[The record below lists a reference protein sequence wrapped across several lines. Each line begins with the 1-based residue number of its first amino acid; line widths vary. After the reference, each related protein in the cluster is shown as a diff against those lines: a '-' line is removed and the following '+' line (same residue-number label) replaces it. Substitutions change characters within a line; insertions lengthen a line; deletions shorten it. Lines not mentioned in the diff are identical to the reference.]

1 MKKIVILLISI
12 SGILSSQ
19 NNDMLK
25 VNINNLQFDV
35 RSAGLSNKGD
45 AVILLHGF
53 PETSHMYSDLIAL
66 LSSNGYKVIAP
77 DQRGY
82 SHGARPDS
90 KKEYLIEYLVEDIFL
105 MADHFGFEKFHL
117 VGHDW
122 GASVGWVA
130 SKNKP
135 ERIITWTAL
144 SVPHLDAFSDALKS
158 DDDQKKKSRYFKFFK
173 IPFIPE
179 YYFSL
184 NNNKNLKSVWNK
196 SSDEQINEYLKVFSD
211 KNALKGSL
219 NWYRANIGTN
229 NSSIK
234 HLGNINTTT
243 QFIWG
248 NKDMALGRKGAELTK
263 NYMTGEYKFV
273 ELDAGHWLIQEDYN
287 KISSTI
293 LNFINDHREIK

>member
-1 MKKIVILLISI
+1 MKRLWVIL
-12 SGILSSQ
+12 ILTTFLFGQQ
-19 NNDMLK
+19 NNMRK
-25 VNINNLQFDV
+25 ININKLEFNV
-35 RSAGLSNKGD
+35 RTGGLSNKGD

-53 PETSHMYSDLIAL
+53 PETSYMYSNLIDL
-66 LSSNGYKVIAP
+66 LSNNGYKVIAP

-82 SHGARPDS
+82 SQYARPDS
-90 KKEYLIEYLVEDIFL
+90 KKEYLIDYLVEDIFL
-105 MADHFGFEKFHL
+105 IADHFDFKKFHL

-130 SKNKP
+130 SNNKP

-158 DDDQKKKSRYFKFFK
+158 DDDQKNKSRYFKFFK

-179 YYFSL
+179 FYFSL
-184 NNNKNLKSVWNK
+184 NDNKNLKAVWNK
-196 SSDEQINEYLKVFSD
+196 SSDEQINEYLKVFSNRD
-211 KNALKGSL
+211 ALKGAL
-219 NWYRANIGTN
+219 NWYRANIGAN

-234 HLGNINTTT
+234 KLGETNTTT

-263 NYMTGEYKFV
+263 DYMTGKYKFI

-287 KISSTI
+287 KVSSAI
-293 LNFINDHREIK
+293 LSFINDHREIK

>member
-1 MKKIVILLISI
+1 MRKI
-12 SGILSSQ
+12 
-19 NNDMLK
+19 
-25 VNINNLQFDV
+25 NINKLEFNV
-35 RSAGLSNKGD
+35 RTGGLSNKGD

-53 PETSHMYSDLIAL
+53 PETSYMYSNLIDL
-66 LSSNGYKVIAP
+66 LSNNGYKVIAP

-82 SHGARPDS
+82 SQYARPDS
-90 KKEYLIEYLVEDIFL
+90 KKEYLIDYLVEDIFL
-105 MADHFGFEKFHL
+105 IADHFDFKKFHL

-130 SKNKP
+130 SNNKP

-158 DDDQKKKSRYFKFFK
+158 DDDQKNKSRYFKFFK

-179 YYFSL
+179 FYFSL
-184 NNNKNLKSVWNK
+184 NDNKNLKAVWNK
-196 SSDEQINEYLKVFSD
+196 SSDEQINEYLKVFSNRD
-211 KNALKGSL
+211 ALKGAL
-219 NWYRANIGTN
+219 NWYRANIGAN

-234 HLGNINTTT
+234 ELGEIYTTT

-263 NYMTGEYKFV
+263 DYMTGEYKFI

-287 KISSTI
+287 KVSSAI
-293 LNFINDHREIK
+293 LSFINNHREIK

>member
-1 MKKIVILLISI
+1 MKRLWVIL
-12 SGILSSQ
+12 ILTTFLFGQQ
-19 NNDMLK
+19 NNMRK
-25 VNINNLQFDV
+25 ININKLEFNV
-35 RSAGLSNKGD
+35 RTGGLSNKGD

-53 PETSHMYSDLIAL
+53 PETSYMYSNLIDL
-66 LSSNGYKVIAP
+66 LSNNGYKVIAP

-82 SHGARPDS
+82 SQYARPDS
-90 KKEYLIEYLVEDIFL
+90 KKEYLIDYLVEDIFL
-105 MADHFGFEKFHL
+105 IADHFDFKKFHL

-130 SKNKP
+130 SNNKP

-158 DDDQKKKSRYFKFFK
+158 DDDQKNKSRYFKFFK

-179 YYFSL
+179 FYFSL
-184 NNNKNLKSVWNK
+184 NDNKNLKAVWNK
-196 SSDEQINEYLKVFSD
+196 SSDEQINEYLKVFSNRD
-211 KNALKGSL
+211 ALKGAL
-219 NWYRANIGTN
+219 NWYRANIGAN

-234 HLGNINTTT
+234 KLGETNTTT

-263 NYMTGEYKFV
+263 DYMTGEYKFI

-287 KISSTI
+287 KVSSAI
-293 LNFINDHREIK
+293 LSFINNHREIK

>member
-1 MKKIVILLISI
+1 MKRLWVIL
-12 SGILSSQ
+12 ILTTFLFGQQ
-19 NNDMLK
+19 NNMRK
-25 VNINNLQFDV
+25 ININKLEFNV
-35 RSAGLSNKGD
+35 RTGGLSNKGD

-53 PETSHMYSDLIAL
+53 PETSYMYSNLINL
-66 LSSNGYKVIAP
+66 LSNNGYKVIAP

-82 SHGARPDS
+82 SQYARPDS
-90 KKEYLIEYLVEDIFL
+90 KKEYLIDYLVEDIFL
-105 MADHFGFEKFHL
+105 IADHFDFKKFHL

-130 SKNKP
+130 SNNKP

-144 SVPHLDAFSDALKS
+144 SVPHLDAFSDALQS
-158 DDDQKKKSRYFKFFK
+158 DNDQKKKSRYFKFFK

-179 YYFSL
+179 FYFSL
-184 NNNKNLKSVWNK
+184 NDNKNLKAVWNK
-196 SSDEQINEYLKVFSD
+196 SSDEQINEYLKVFSNRD
-211 KNALKGSL
+211 ALKGAL
-219 NWYRANIGTN
+219 NWYRANIGAN

-234 HLGNINTTT
+234 KLGETNTTT

-263 NYMTGEYKFV
+263 DYMTGKYKFI

-287 KISSTI
+287 KVSSAI
-293 LNFINDHREIK
+293 LSFINNHREIK

>member
-1 MKKIVILLISI
+1 MKRLWVIL
-12 SGILSSQ
+12 ILTTFLFGQQ
-19 NNDMLK
+19 NNMRK
-25 VNINNLQFDV
+25 ININKLEFNV
-35 RSAGLSNKGD
+35 RTGGLSNKGD

-53 PETSHMYSDLIAL
+53 PETSYMYSNLINL
-66 LSSNGYKVIAP
+66 LSNNGYKVIAP

-82 SHGARPDS
+82 SQYARPDS
-90 KKEYLIEYLVEDIFL
+90 KKEYLIDYLVEDIFL
-105 MADHFGFEKFHL
+105 IADHFDFKKFHL

-130 SKNKP
+130 SNNKP

-158 DDDQKKKSRYFKFFK
+158 DDDQKNKSRYFKFFK

-179 YYFSL
+179 FYFSL
-184 NNNKNLKSVWNK
+184 NDNKNLKAVWNK
-196 SSDEQINEYLKVFSD
+196 SSDEQINEYLKVFSNRD
-211 KNALKGSL
+211 ALKGAL
-219 NWYRANIGTN
+219 NWYRANIGAN

-234 HLGNINTTT
+234 KLGETNTTT

-263 NYMTGEYKFV
+263 DYMTGEYKFI

-287 KISSTI
+287 KVSSAI
-293 LNFINDHREIK
+293 LSFINNHREIK